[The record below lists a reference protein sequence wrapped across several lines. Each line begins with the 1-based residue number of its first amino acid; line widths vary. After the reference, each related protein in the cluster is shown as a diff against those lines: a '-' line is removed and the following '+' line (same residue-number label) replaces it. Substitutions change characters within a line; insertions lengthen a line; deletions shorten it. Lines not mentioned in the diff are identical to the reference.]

1 MERIQRDTLLGV
13 VFFGTL
19 GFLLWAT
26 VNLTDLSLSQELVVN
41 FPQAGSVDVGT
52 NVMVLGKK
60 VGKVGAI
67 NIDYERED
75 TPVRMQLLLREQIPL
90 KQSHLIE
97 VRDAGVL
104 GGKQVYIDPGKGALV
119 AADAVLVGQVA
130 GSAFDK
136 LGDIA
141 DGKGAVGEQ
150 LQASLAEIS
159 EFFASMNDEETSIGR
174 LIKRR
179 ELYDSVL
186 SASDNLNRILE
197 AVVNAEG
204 AVGALIMD
212 RQTADDATALL
223 ANLRKTT
230 EQLQR
235 TDGPLG
241 VLLNDEEAAR
251 DLQGILDNADQLV
264 SDARQGKGVLGRL
277 MQDEALAAQFGDVV
291 RNLDDVLRKANDPDA
306 GVLGALTSDPQAA
319 ADLKVTLGNLR
330 TISDQLTQQKG
341 LIGALIN
348 DEDMAI
354 RFRRILN
361 QVSRAIEDAREAA
374 PISNFVQV
382 LLGTF

>member
-104 GGKQVYIDPGKGALV
+104 GGKQVYIDPGKGARV

-330 TISDQLTQQKG
+330 TVSDQLTQQKG

>member
-1 MERIQRDTLLGV
+1 M
-13 VFFGTL
+13 
-19 GFLLWAT
+19 
-26 VNLTDLSLSQELVVN
+26 
-41 FPQAGSVDVGT
+41 
-52 NVMVLGKK
+52 
-60 VGKVGAI
+60 
-67 NIDYERED
+67 
-75 TPVRMQLLLREQIPL
+75 
-90 KQSHLIE
+90 
-97 VRDAGVL
+97 
-104 GGKQVYIDPGKGALV
+104 
-119 AADAVLVGQVA
+119 A

-136 LGDIA
+136 LGNIA
-141 DGKGAVGEQ
+141 DGEGAVGQQ
-150 LQASLAEIS
+150 LEAALKEIS
-159 EFFASMNDEETSIGR
+159 AFFGSMNDEETSIGR
-174 LIKRR
+174 LVKRR

-264 SDARQGKGVLGRL
+264 ADARQGKGVLGRL
-277 MQDEALAAQFGDVV
+277 MQDEGLAAQFGDVV

-330 TISDQLTQQKG
+330 TVSDQLTQQKG